1 MKNQISIRE
10 AVTDKDIEKFWDELH
25 IYFKR
30 DIFPEPENED
40 RDYFLGEEYRDTMT
54 SIHDREHDRAGFLFF
69 SLGKEDIGFALPV
82 IFTSEDGKCFI
93 MEFCVLP
100 EFRGSGSGKAC
111 ARALMD
117 WAGERG
123 ADYFELNSGGN
134 SRRERFWGS
143 LGFIKNGH
151 DEWGEP
157 LMILPPK
164 AEKPF
169 TVELLSDPEDWQL
182 LKLENGFKKEIGED
196 ALSEEMQ
203 SALQEAVKDGKITFL
218 MAKRA
223 YRAVGMCSITKCWSS
238 FCCSET
244 AVFEDFYIEPVF
256 RKKGIARL
264 LTDAARN
271 WCAENGI
278 ASLSVT
284 CADCDKEMYRA
295 LGFDTKLG
303 TSFAAI
309 I

>member
-1 MKNQISIRE
+1 MNNKITIRE
-10 AVTDKDIEKFWDELH
+10 AVTEKDIASFWEQL
-25 IYFKR
+25 YTYYKR
-30 DIFPEPENED
+30 DMFPDPLDED
-40 RDYFLGEEYRDTMT
+40 LQFFLGPEYRGHM
-54 SIHDREHDRAGFLFF
+54 SAIHGRAQDQSHYLFFHRAGQ
-69 SLGKEDIGFALPV
+69 DIGFALPV

-244 AVFEDFYIEPVF
+244 AVFEDFYIEPAF
-256 RKKGIARL
+256 RKKGTARL